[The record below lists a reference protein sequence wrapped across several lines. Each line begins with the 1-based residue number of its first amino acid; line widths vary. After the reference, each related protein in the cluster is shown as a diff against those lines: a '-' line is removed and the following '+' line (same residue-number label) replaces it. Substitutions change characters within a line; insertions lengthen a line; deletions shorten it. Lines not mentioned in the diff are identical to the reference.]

1 VTHAIVT
8 APGGPATRVL
18 EERTHVSVH
27 HVRAPAHRAVQPQ
40 TPSPVLNG
48 HPRAALATAAG
59 PSSGSDTGER
69 PLRTAVALLALASL
83 ALALLAVARAYGGGT
98 AVALRTRLGSKGL
111 SATRRRRGDDERGIR
126 YRG

>member
-1 VTHAIVT
+1 
-8 APGGPATRVL
+8 
-18 EERTHVSVH
+18 
-27 HVRAPAHRAVQPQ
+27 
-40 TPSPVLNG
+40 VLNG